1 MENEENV
8 TLRPGL
14 GENQWKVY
22 GRDDHDQERYL
33 GCVAYRKGNYYA
45 LDLPTPVAV
54 KKAFETK
61 EEAAR
66 AVYKKCLASGF
77 LEMGHPNYLK
87 DRKGRRTDL

>member
-1 MENEENV
+1 MESEKDF
-8 TLRPGL
+8 TLSPGL
-14 GENQWKVY
+14 GEKRWKVY

-33 GCVAYRKGNYYA
+33 GCVAYREGKYYA

-54 KKAFETK
+54 KKIFATK

-66 AVYKKCLASGF
+66 AVYEECLASGF

-87 DRKGRRTDL
+87 DQEGRRTKQ